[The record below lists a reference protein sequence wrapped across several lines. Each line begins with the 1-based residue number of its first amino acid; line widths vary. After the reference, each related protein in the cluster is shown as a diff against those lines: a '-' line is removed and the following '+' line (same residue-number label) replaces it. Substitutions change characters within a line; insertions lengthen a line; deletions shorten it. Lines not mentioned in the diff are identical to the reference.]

1 MAGHEH
7 EAARTPPQAARQTPP
22 GRGMQAPSLPSAI
35 GNRAMTRMVARM
47 EAADA
52 VDAFAESL
60 APGVMGAEQRVV
72 DTMAGLSH
80 DVEGFDKAA
89 TDFEKKTK
97 APLAPSLSAVPP
109 AAAQVPEGWYPGI
122 SGGSGAG

>member
-1 MAGHEH
+1 MSERAHDTAKEPARPAP
-7 EAARTPPQAARQTPP
+7 AA
-22 GRGMQAPSLPSAI
+22 GRGMAPPSLPSAI

-72 DTMAGLSH
+72 DTMTALSH
-80 DVEGFDKAA
+80 DTEGFDKAS
-89 TDFEKKTK
+89 TDYEKKTK
-97 APLAPSLSAVPP
+97 APLAPSLSSVPP

-122 SGGSGAG
+122 AGGGGS